1 MTDVSFHFN
10 VADRAQ
16 YICRLAR
23 KASRQGVSVV
33 LGGPPAALA
42 HFDRALWTFDETEFL
57 PHAVWRADAQAPGV
71 SVWLAQDPA
80 QCPYREVLVNLGR
93 EPPAGFER
101 YARLL
106 EVVSCDADDRAAARA
121 RWKHYAG
128 LGHSIE
134 RHEAGA

>member
-42 HFDRALWTFDETEFL
+42 HFDRALWTFDET
-57 PHAVWRADAQAPGV
+57 
-71 SVWLAQDPA
+71 DPA